1 MLIVKRRAGESI
13 RIGDEIE
20 VQIRA
25 IEGNTVTIAILTE
38 HAVPIKGEVIQ
49 RLHGAKEGRLFR
61 AANESRI

>member
-1 MLIVKRRAGESI
+1 MLIVTRRVGESI

-38 HAVPIKGEVIQ
+38 RAMPVRGEIIH
-49 RLHGAKEGRLFR
+49 RLHGAKEWRLFR

>member
-1 MLIVKRRAGESI
+1 MLIVKRRPGESI

-25 IEGNTVTIAILTE
+25 IEGNTVTIVILTE
-38 HAVPIKGEVIQ
+38 HAAPIRGGIIQ